1 MWEQPYEKYL
11 SVKSAGGTYDDI
23 DDDRVEVGYML
34 IVDHVSVENRNS
46 AFSSIR
52 IGVNTLDFFHVFEEE
67 KNPVANEVYWTRS
80 PIIVREGQNL
90 RVRCTGCSSGDYL
103 HVFIQGILRKVKETE
118 EVDHGGDRKDEAA
131 ATAYLRRWEDY
142 MGRRFSD

>member
-34 IVDHVSVENRNS
+34 IVNHVSVENRNS
-46 AFSSIR
+46 AFTNIR
-52 IGVNTLDFFHVFEEE
+52 IGVTTLDFFQVVEEG
-67 KNPVANEVYWTRS
+67 KNPVANGVYWTRS
-80 PIIVREGQNL
+80 PIIIREGQNL

-103 HVFIQGILRKVKETE
+103 HVFIQGILKKVKETE
-118 EVDHGGDRKDEAA
+118 EVDHGGDRKDE
-131 ATAYLRRWEDY
+131 TPERAYLRGREDD
-142 MGRRFSD
+142 MGKRFSE